1 MSTTAI
7 ILAAGQGTR
16 MKSSLPKVLHTIC
29 GRPMVDWIVEAALE
43 AGADDAVVVVGHA
56 RELVEAHL
64 AERFGSRVRT
74 AVQAEQ
80 NGTGHAVACAVPSL
94 TDEATAAMVL
104 YGDTPLLQADDLRA
118 AVQAR
123 AAGKT
128 PLAMLTCL
136 VPDPA
141 GYGRILRNE
150 AGMVVGI
157 REHRDASDVERRIGE
172 INPGI
177 YVVDVAF
184 LKAALDRLRP
194 DNDQG
199 ELYLTD
205 VVAMAA
211 EEGGVSDLR
220 ADAAT
225 LVGVNDRRQLAAVE
239 DAMFQRIADA
249 WRREGN
255 TIRTGAR
262 IAADVTLGHEVTVE
276 HGASLRGATRVGDG
290 ATIDVGCVLT
300 DVEVAP
306 GAKVLPYTVAVS
318 SSIGEGA
325 QVGPFTHLRN
335 DSHLG
340 AGSKVGNFV
349 ETKNTT
355 LHDGAKASHLSYLGD
370 GEIGEGANIG
380 AGTIFCN
387 YDGFQKHKTTIEP
400 DAFVGSDSQI
410 VAPVTIGRGAY
421 VATGTTVTKD
431 VPADALAIARTRQEN
446 KEGYATRLKARMKAA
461 KERAAKK

>member
-16 MKSSLPKVLHTIC
+16 MKSSLPKVLHTVC
-29 GRPMVDWIVEAALE
+29 GRPMVDWIVQAALD
-43 AGADDAVVVVGHA
+43 AGADDAVVVVGHE
-56 RELVEAHL
+56 RERVQGHL
-64 AERFGSRVRT
+64 AEAFGDEVRT

-94 TDEATAAMVL
+94 PDEASVAMIL
-104 YGDTPLLQADDLRA
+104 YGDTPLLRADDLRA
-118 AVQAR
+118 AMQAR

-141 GYGRILRNE
+141 GYGRVLRNDS
-150 AGMVVGI
+150 GSVVGI
-157 REHRDASDVERRIGE
+157 REHRDCSDAERLIEE
-172 INPGI
+172 INPGV

-184 LKAALDRLRP
+184 LKNALERLRP

-220 ADAAT
+220 ADATT
-225 LVGVNDRRQLAAVE
+225 LVGVNDRTQLAAVE
-239 DAMFQRIADA
+239 SAMFQRIADG
-249 WRREGN
+249 WRRAGS
-255 TIRTGAR
+255 TVRTGAR
-262 IAADVTLGHEVTVE
+262 IGADVVLGHDATVE
-276 HGASLRGATRVGDG
+276 HGVVLRGQTRVGDG

-300 DVEVAP
+300 DVEVAA
-306 GAKVLPYTVAVS
+306 GATLLPYTVAES
-318 SSIGEGA
+318 STIGEQA
-325 QVGPFTHLRN
+325 QVGPFSHLRTAT
-335 DSHLG
+335 HLG
-340 AGSKVGNFV
+340 ARCKVGNFV
-349 ETKNTT
+349 ETKKTT

-370 GEIGEGANIG
+370 GEVGEGANIG

-400 DAFVGSDSQI
+400 DAFIGSDSQI

-431 VPADALAIARTRQEN
+431 VPADALAIARLRQEN
-446 KEGYATRLKARMKAA
+446 KEGYASRLKARMKAA
-461 KERAAKK
+461 KERAKKG

>member
-16 MKSSLPKVLHTIC
+16 MKSSLPKVLHPVC

-56 RELVEAHL
+56 RELVEGHL
-64 AERFGSRVRT
+64 AERFGERVRT
-74 AVQAEQ
+74 AVQPEQ

-94 TDEATAAMVL
+94 ADEATAAMIL
-104 YGDTPLLQADDLRA
+104 YGDTPLLLADDLRA

-128 PLAMLTCL
+128 PLALLTCL
-136 VPDPA
+136 VPEPA
-141 GYGRILRNE
+141 GYGRILRSE

-157 REHRDASDVERRIGE
+157 REHRDASELERRIDE
-172 INPGI
+172 INPGV
-177 YVVDVAF
+177 YVVDVPF
-184 LKAALDRLRP
+184 LKAALERLRP

-220 ADAAT
+220 ADAST
-225 LVGVNDRRQLAAVE
+225 LVGVNDRTQLAAVE
-239 DAMFQRIADA
+239 DAMFERIADG
-249 WRREGN
+249 WRRAGN
-255 TIRTGAR
+255 TVRTGAR
-262 IAADVTLGHEVTVE
+262 IGADVTLGHDVTVE
-276 HGASLRGATRVGDG
+276 HGAVLRGATTVGDG

-300 DVEVAP
+300 DVKIAA
-306 GAKVLPYTVAVS
+306 GATLLPYSVAGS
-318 SSIGEGA
+318 STIGEQT
-325 QVGPFTHLRN
+325 QVGPFSHLRTGT
-335 DSHLG
+335 HLG
-340 AGSKVGNFV
+340 ASCKVGNFV
-349 ETKNTT
+349 ETKKTT

-446 KEGYATRLKARMKAA
+446 KEGYASRLKARMKAA
-461 KERAAKK
+461 KERS